1 MNTRSLR
8 FRLIAWYAG
17 LLVVLC
23 LAFGAY
29 SYWRLEHYIS
39 KYWTEVLS
47 NRAQG
52 IANTLSANLE
62 RGDGAYVRKDIE
74 ARYAPESN
82 DWFIR
87 VTREDGSVVYIS
99 GEPNNKS
106 FAPAKVPWSSKE
118 FSGVHTRVRN
128 EGSVRLL
135 IASVPFVAGNEKYLV
150 EAGVSAL
157 PKQRIQESFLVTLL
171 IGLPVVLA
179 LAIWGGFWL
188 FKWALTPVQK
198 ISSTVQEITLHH
210 LNKRLPVVETGDEIA
225 SLSKTLNQMISRLEK
240 SFQSVK
246 RFTADASHELQT
258 PLTILRGELETLLLD
273 ESLSKDVREA
283 VFSLIE
289 EVDWLSK
296 IVRSLLMLSRLDAGQ
311 LQTERVKLNLA
322 DLVETTADQM
332 SPLAAEKNITLS
344 SSAGEEVAV
353 SGDHVRLKQVIVNL
367 LDNAIKYTPEGGR
380 ITVLVSK
387 SEQHA
392 CLEVGDTG
400 PGIPESDLP
409 HVFDRFFRAGPI
421 RRETNDGAGLGLSIV
436 QSICAA
442 HGGLVRAE
450 NQSSGGCRITF
461 QLPLAT

>member
-1 MNTRSLR
+1 MNTRSLG

-17 LLVVLC
+17 LLVVLG

-39 KYWTEVLS
+39 TYWTEVLS
-47 NRAQG
+47 DRARR
-52 IANTLSANLE
+52 ITTMLS
-62 RGDGAYVRKDIE
+62 DYPYVRNEIE

-87 VTREDGSVVYIS
+87 VTREDGSVVYVS
-99 GEPNNKS
+99 GEPNNQS
-106 FAPAKVPWSSKE
+106 FTPAKVPWPSKE
-118 FSGVHTRVRN
+118 FSVVHTGVRQAGN
-128 EGSVRLL
+128 AGLL
-135 IASVPFVAGNEKYLV
+135 IATVPFVAGNEKYLV

-157 PKQRIQESFLVTLL
+157 PMQRIQQSFLVTLL
-171 IGLPVVLA
+171 IGLPVVVA
-179 LAIWGGFWL
+179 VAIWGGFWL
-188 FKWALTPVQK
+188 IKWALAPVQK
-198 ISSTVQEITLHH
+198 ITSTAQEITLQR
-210 LNKRLPVVETGDEIA
+210 LNKRLPVVDTGDEVA
-225 SLSKTLNQMISRLEK
+225 SLSKTLNQMISRLEE
-240 SFQSVK
+240 SFQTVK

-273 ESLSKDVREA
+273 ESLSKNVREA

-289 EVDWLSK
+289 EVERLSK
-296 IVRSLLMLSRLDAGQ
+296 IVRSLLVLSRLDAGQ
-311 LQTERVKLNLA
+311 LQTERVKLNLS

-332 SPLAAEKNITLS
+332 SPLAGEKNITLS

-353 SGDHVRLKQVIVNL
+353 HGDHVGLKQLVVNL

-380 ITVLVSK
+380 ITVGVNA
-387 SEQHA
+387 SEQHVY
-392 CLEVGDTG
+392 LEIADTG

-409 HVFDRFFRAGPI
+409 HVFDRFFRADSV
-421 RRETNDGAGLGLSIV
+421 RHETAGAGLGLSIV

-450 NQSSGGCRITF
+450 NHSSGGCRITV

>member
-1 MNTRSLR
+1 VSELVAIVTEASQGIGRATAVRLATDFSGRRQVMNTRSLR

-99 GEPNNKS
+99 GEPNNRS

-135 IASVPFVAGNEKYLV
+135 IASVPFVAGNGKYLV

-258 PLTILRGELETLLLD
+258 PLTILR
-273 ESLSKDVREA
+273 ESWKHCFWMKVYRKTFERRCSA
-283 VFSLIE
+283 
-289 EVDWLSK
+289 
-296 IVRSLLMLSRLDAGQ
+296 LSRKWMGY
-311 LQTERVKLNLA
+311 RKLCEA
-322 DLVETTADQM
+322 
-332 SPLAAEKNITLS
+332 
-344 SSAGEEVAV
+344 
-353 SGDHVRLKQVIVNL
+353 
-367 LDNAIKYTPEGGR
+367 
-380 ITVLVSK
+380 
-387 SEQHA
+387 
-392 CLEVGDTG
+392 
-400 PGIPESDLP
+400 
-409 HVFDRFFRAGPI
+409 F
-421 RRETNDGAGLGLSIV
+421 
-436 QSICAA
+436 
-442 HGGLVRAE
+442 
-450 NQSSGGCRITF
+450 
-461 QLPLAT
+461 